1 MRFNLVL
8 LSAAGS
14 RRLSGGFRGG
24 LACAAALLFSLLQAS
39 CGGAAG
45 SSDPPPAP
53 VASVSVSASA
63 ANVAVNGTVQFS
75 ATVQNSSFGVLWQVG
90 TAPGGNSTLGTITAS
105 GLYTAP
111 AAVPSPAAVMV
122 SASLQSNANISG
134 SAMLTINLPPPPTV
148 SVSAPVSTVAVN
160 GIVIFTAVV
169 QNPNSNASV
178 AWDVQGIGGGNST
191 VGTIGPSPPGSLT
204 ASYHA
209 PAKVPSPPGVTIT
222 ARLLSDLT
230 VSGSAGLTITAAAP
244 PPITVTVLPP
254 TVSLPVGG
262 TQQFTAQVQNSS
274 SGVNWQVNGIANGNS
289 SVGTINSSG
298 LFTAPANV
306 PSPATVTISAVLQS
320 DATIFG
326 SAGATV
332 TPLAAFTGIYSW
344 RNDSGLT
351 GQNRQETALT
361 PATVTP
367 GNFGKLFACAVDG
380 YVYAQPLYVPNV
392 TISGAGTH
400 NIIYV
405 ATEHDSVYAFDAD
418 ANPCR
423 PPLWQASFLDPT
435 VGATTVPSTDVGTT
449 DITPEIGITG
459 TPTIDPAT
467 GILYVSAETKE
478 LSGSSFVYVHRL
490 HALDILTGNE
500 KPGSPAVIRAS
511 VTGTGDGAS
520 GGQVAFDALT
530 ANQRAGLLLAGG
542 NVYLAFASHA
552 DLDPYHGWLL
562 AYTYNGS
569 ALAQVAAFNTTP
581 NGMRG
586 GMWQSGAPP
595 SADASGNIFAVTSNG
610 TFDLSTPRTDYA
622 ETLLKLRVSGSPASF
637 SVADTFTP
645 SNQIVLTANN
655 TPLGS
660 TGALLLP
667 DQTGTHPYVALFGD
681 LTGKLYVA
689 NRDNLGGYT
698 PGGPDKILQTLN
710 LPNEITSTPAY
721 SSATAAIYVAAA
733 YDHLKMF
740 SFSSGTLAGSPSSQS
755 AATFPFPGGSP
766 AISSNGAS
774 GAVVWIL
781 DTSGFA
787 ASDPNARRA
796 VLRAY
801 DAANLTNEL
810 YDSAQISTDGA
821 GAAVKFT
828 VPTVANGKVYVGTQN
843 EISVYG
849 LH

>member
-1 MRFNLVL
+1 MCRPLIVT
-8 LSAAGS
+8 SADGS
-14 RRLSGGFRGG
+14 RRPPGDFRGG

-39 CGGAAG
+39 CGGGAAAG
-45 SSDPPPAP
+45 NSDPPLVP
-53 VASVSVSASA
+53 VASVSVSAPA
-63 ANVAVNGTVQFS
+63 ASVAVNGTVQFA
-75 ATVQNSSFGVLWQVG
+75 ATVQNSNFGVLWQVNG
-90 TAPGGNSTLGTITAS
+90 NANGNSTLGTITAA

-111 AAVPSPAAVMV
+111 AAVPSPAAVTI
-122 SASLQSNANISG
+122 SAILQSNTNVSG
-134 SAMLTINLPPPPTV
+134 SAMLTITPPPPPTV
-148 SVSAPVSTVAVN
+148 SVSAPVSTVSVN
-160 GIVIFTAVV
+160 GFVIFTATV
-169 QNPNSNASV
+169 QNTSSSVVWRVNGISSGNAT
-178 AWDVQGIGGGNST
+178 I
-191 VGTIGPSPPGSLT
+191 GTIVPSPPGSFT

-209 PAKVPSPPGVTIT
+209 PGSVPTAPTVTIT
-222 ARLLSDLT
+222 ALLQSDLIA
-230 VSGSAGLTITAAAP
+230 SGSASLTITAAPP

-262 TQQFTAQVQNSS
+262 TVQFTAQVQNSS

-289 SVGTINSSG
+289 TVGTINSSG
-298 LFTAPANV
+298 FFTTPAIP
-306 PSPATVTISAVLQS
+306 PSPPTVSVHAVLQTDS
-320 DATIFG
+320 TIFG
-326 SAGATV
+326 SAGVTV
-332 TPLAAFTGIYSW
+332 TPLAAFTGIFSW

-361 PATVTP
+361 PVTVTA
-367 GNFGKLFACAVDG
+367 GTFGKLFGCAVDG
-380 YVYAQPLYVPNV
+380 YVYAQPLYAPNV
-392 TISGAGTH
+392 TIPGAGTH

-418 ANPCR
+418 ANPCQ
-423 PPLWQASFLDPT
+423 PLWQVSFLNASA
-435 VGATTVPSTDVGTT
+435 GATTVPSVDVGTT

-459 TPTIDPAT
+459 TPTIDPGA

-478 LSGSSFVYVHRL
+478 VSGGGPLYIHRL
-490 HALDILTGNE
+490 HALDMLTGNE
-500 KPGSPAVIRAS
+500 KPGSPVVIRAS
-511 VTGTGDGAS
+511 VAGTGDGTA
-520 GGQVAFDALT
+520 GGQVAFDGLT
-530 ANQRAGLLLAGG
+530 ANQRAALLLAGG
-542 NVYLAFASHA
+542 NVYVAFASHA

-562 AYTYNGS
+562 AYTYSGS
-569 ALAQVAAFNTTP
+569 ALAQVATFNTTP
-581 NGMRG
+581 NGLRG
-586 GMWQSGAPP
+586 SIWQSGAPP

-610 TFDLSTPRTDYA
+610 TFDLAAPRTDYA
-622 ETLLKLRVSGSPASF
+622 ETLLRLQVSGSPASF

-667 DQTGTHPYVALFGD
+667 DQTGTHPHVAIFGD

-689 NRDNLGGYT
+689 NRDNLGGFT

-710 LPNEITSTPAY
+710 LPAEITSTPAY

-740 SFSSGTLAGSPSSQS
+740 TFFGGTLAASPTSQS
-755 AATFPFPGGSP
+755 TVTFPFPGESP
-766 AISSNGAS
+766 TISSNGTS

-781 DTSGFA
+781 DTSGFGA
-787 ASDPNARRA
+787 APSAPA

-801 DAANLTNEL
+801 DAANLASEL
-810 YDSAQISTDGA
+810 YDSAQNSADGA

-828 VPTVANGKVYVGTQN
+828 VPTVANGKVYVGTQT

>member
-1 MRFNLVL
+1 V
-8 LSAAGS
+8 
-14 RRLSGGFRGG
+14 
-24 LACAAALLFSLLQAS
+24 
-39 CGGAAG
+39 
-45 SSDPPPAP
+45 
-53 VASVSVSASA
+53 
-63 ANVAVNGTVQFS
+63 
-75 ATVQNSSFGVLWQVG
+75 
-90 TAPGGNSTLGTITAS
+90 
-105 GLYTAP
+105 
-111 AAVPSPAAVMV
+111 
-122 SASLQSNANISG
+122 NISG
-134 SAMLTINLPPPPTV
+134 SAMLTINLPPPPIV

-160 GIVIFTAVV
+160 GIVIFTAVI

-178 AWDVQGIGGGNST
+178 VWDVQGIGGGNST
-191 VGTIGPSPPGSLT
+191 VGTIAPSPPGSLT

-209 PAKVPSPPGVTIT
+209 PVKVPSPPAVTIT
-222 ARLLSDLT
+222 ARLQSDLT
-230 VSGSAGLTITAAAP
+230 VSGSAGLTITPAVP

-298 LFTAPANV
+298 LFTAPASV
-306 PSPATVTISAVLQS
+306 PSPATVTVRAVLQT
-320 DATIFG
+320 DATVFG

-332 TPLAAFTGIYSW
+332 TPPAAFSGIYSW
-344 RNDSGLT
+344 RNDASLT

-361 PATVTP
+361 PASVTP
-367 GNFGKLFACAVDG
+367 GKFGKLFACAVDG

-392 TISGAGTH
+392 TIPGAGTH

-418 ANPCR
+418 ANPCQ

-435 VGATTVPSTDVGTT
+435 AGATTVPSTDVGTT

-500 KPGSPAVIRAS
+500 KPGSPIVIRAS
-511 VTGTGDGAS
+511 VAGTGDGAS

-562 AYTYNGS
+562 AYAYNGS
-569 ALAQVAAFNTTP
+569 VLAQVAAFNTTP

-610 TFDLSTPRTDYA
+610 TFDTGPPRKDYA
-622 ETLLKLRVSGSPASF
+622 ETLLRLQVSGSPASF
-637 SVADTFTP
+637 SVADMFTP
-645 SNQIVLTANN
+645 SLQILLTANN

-667 DQTGTHPYVALFGD
+667 DQTGTHPHVALFGD

-698 PGGPDKILQTLN
+698 AGGPDKILQTLN

-740 SFSSGTLAGSPSSQS
+740 PFSGGTLAGSPSSQS

-781 DTSGFA
+781 DTSGFGA
-787 ASDPNARRA
+787 VPPAPA

-810 YDSAQISTDGA
+810 YDSAQNSADGA